1 MTGQSG
7 VPTRD
12 TTRAAIRR
20 LRVYD
25 VTLYRTPM
33 PERRFTF
40 SYLRHYLPYVLL
52 ILVFIAGVWIILT
65 LGSRLSPASAP
76 AVTNTPAAITSLTTT
91 LKENFRNPLSVL
103 LLQIIVIIIM
113 AGLFGRL
120 FRRLRQPP
128 VMGEMVAGIVLG
140 PSVLG
145 FFFPDAMGFLFPP
158 QSLETLRLL
167 SQIGVVF
174 FMFVVGMELNVRH
187 VRERGSASV
196 MISHASIVVP
206 FLLGSGLSLFLYREL
221 APPETSFSAFALFI
235 GVAMSITAFPVLAR
249 ILDDRGL
256 TQTHLG
262 SIALTCAAVDDVTA
276 WCILALVIAIVN
288 ATGVIVSLATVLFT
302 LLFALAMLF
311 FVRTWLDRMVKEIPS
326 STLHTRRLIAGMLG
340 LVLASALITET
351 IGIHALFGA
360 FIAGVVMPSSIEF
373 RGFLKEKIETFSSA
387 ALLPLFFAFTGLRT
401 QVGLLN
407 DWQSWAWCGVIILV
421 AIAGKL
427 GGSML
432 MSRWTGMSWSDSFAI
447 GALMNTR
454 GLVELVVLNIGYDL
468 GILSGRIF
476 AMMVLMALVT
486 TFMTGPLIALVKMEH
501 RATEVA
507 QAA

>member
-1 MTGQSG
+1 LTSG
-7 VPTRD
+7 
-12 TTRAAIRR
+12 
-20 LRVYD
+20 
-25 VTLYRTPM
+25 
-33 PERRFTF
+33 
-40 SYLRHYLPYVLL
+40 L
-52 ILVFIAGVWIILT
+52 I
-65 LGSRLSPASAP
+65 
-76 AVTNTPAAITSLTTT
+76 
-91 LKENFRNPLSVL
+91 ENFRNPLSTL

-120 FRRLRQPP
+120 FRRLGQPP
-128 VMGEMVAGIVLG
+128 VMGEMVAGIVMG

-145 FFFPDAMGFLFPP
+145 FFFPEVMSFIFPP
-158 QSLETLRLL
+158 WSLETLRLL
-167 SQIGVVF
+167 SQIGVVL
-174 FMFVVGMELNVRH
+174 FMFVVGMELNVQH
-187 VRERGSASV
+187 LREKGSAAV
-196 MISHASIVVP
+196 MISHASIIVP
-206 FLLGSGLSLFLYREL
+206 FLLGAALSLFLYREL

-249 ILDDRGL
+249 ILEDRGL
-256 TQTHLG
+256 SQTYLG
-262 SIALTCAAVDDVTA
+262 SIAITCAAVDDVTA

-288 ATGVIVSLATVLFT
+288 ATGFMVSLATVMFT

-311 FVRTWLDRMVKEIPS
+311 FVRTWLDRMVKETPS
-326 STLHTRRLIAGMLG
+326 STLHSRRLIASMLA
-340 LVLASALITET
+340 LVLACALITET

-373 RGFLKEKIETFSSA
+373 RSFLKDKLETFSSA

-401 QVGLLN
+401 QVSLLN
-407 DWQSWAWCGVIILV
+407 DWQSWAFCGVIILV

-432 MSRWTGMSWSDSFAI
+432 MGRWTGMSWSNSFAI

-486 TFMTGPLIALVKMEH
+486 TFMTGPLLSLVKTDT
-501 RATEVA
+501 RATQVA
-507 QAA
+507 EAV